1 MRACGYGSAMSEP
14 VTSTVDDGVAVIRL
28 DDGKMNAISHAVIE
42 QLHAALDKA
51 EGDATAV
58 CIVGN
63 QKALSAGF
71 DLSVMTAGNVEG
83 VRDLVSAGAKLVMRI
98 YGHPQPTVVAVTGHA
113 LAAGALVVLACDTRI
128 AADRASKIGL
138 NEVAIGMA
146 LPQFA
151 VELSRER
158 LSKRYATR
166 ATVQAEIFDPR
177 GAEAAG
183 YVDQVVPEADCEAAA
198 VAEARR
204 LGQLS
209 SGAYG
214 ATKRSLRQATIDAVL
229 SGLDADMAAI
239 LGPPA

>member
-1 MRACGYGSAMSEP
+1 MSEP
-14 VTSTVDDGVAVIRL
+14 VTSSVDDGVAVIRL
-28 DDGKMNAISHAVIE
+28 DDGKMNAISHAVID

-51 EGDATAV
+51 EGDAGAV
-58 CIVGN
+58 CIIGN

-71 DLSVMTAGNVEG
+71 DLSVMTGGNVDN
-83 VRDLVSAGAKLVMRI
+83 VRDLVSAGARLVMRI

-113 LAAGALVVLACDTRI
+113 LAAGALVVLACDTRV
-128 AADRASKIGL
+128 AADKQSKIGL

-158 LSKRYATR
+158 LSKRFASR
-166 ATVQAEIFDPR
+166 AVIQAEIFDPA
-177 GAEAAG
+177 GAMAAG
-183 YVDQVVPEADCEAAA
+183 YVDQVVPEADCEAVA

-209 SGAYG
+209 RGAYG
-214 ATKRSLRQATIDAVL
+214 ATKGSLRQPTIDGVL
-229 SGLDADMAAI
+229 GGLDADMAAM
-239 LGPPA
+239 LGPPG

>member
-1 MRACGYGSAMSEP
+1 MTEP
-14 VTSTVDDGVAVIRL
+14 VSSTVEDGVAVIRL

-42 QLHAALDKA
+42 QVHAALDKA

-63 QKALSAGF
+63 GRALSAGF
-71 DLSVMTAGNVEG
+71 DLSVMTGGNVEG
-83 VRDLVSAGAKLVMRI
+83 VRGLVSEGAKLIMRL

-128 AADRASKIGL
+128 AADRQSKIGL

-158 LSKRYATR
+158 LSKRFATR
-166 ATVQAEIFDPR
+166 ATVQAEIFDPA
-177 GAEAAG
+177 GAQAAG
-183 YVDQVVPEADCEAAA
+183 YVDQVVPEAECETAAI
-198 VAEARR
+198 AEARR
-204 LGQLS
+204 LGQFS
-209 SGAYG
+209 TGAY
-214 ATKRSLRQATIDAVL
+214 ATTKRLLRQATIDAVL
-229 SGLDADMAAI
+229 ANLDADMTAI
-239 LGPPA
+239 LGPAG